1 MSSVELHRARTL
13 VTDPQQA
20 AERLLEQLP
29 SSAKPKLVTVFASR
43 SLDQLALNRALR
55 ERLPKGTRIVGTTS
69 GAELDNEG
77 IHERSIVL
85 GALSGDFDV
94 GLGVGRD
101 LSQDAIVS
109 GNVAINSACDELG
122 ILPNNLGSRH
132 VGMVIDDAFRY
143 KKEEFLLGMLEP
155 NPALVLVGGGASDT
169 ELDPAKQSS
178 QLHID
183 GEVVTD
189 AVVCALFKSD
199 VRWAAMRSHWY
210 VPTGRT
216 LRITRVDETCTR
228 ALEIDGKPAA
238 KRYAELLGVTVSDLE
253 FGKPH
258 GFATQPT
265 ALRVGR
271 EYFVRAPWKPL
282 DDGSILYANLIEE
295 GTELEIMQLGDIVRA
310 TNHFFREEL
319 PHRVGNPTALILF
332 QCSGRQWFADA
343 VGKRAELA
351 QTFTTAPPS
360 VGFNC
365 HFEIYCGFHIN
376 TTLTVLAFG
385 SGTST

>member
-13 VTDPQQA
+13 VADPKEA

-29 SSAKPKLVTVFASR
+29 SAATPKLVTVFASR
-43 SLDQLALNRALR
+43 GYDQLALNRALR

-69 GAELDNEG
+69 SAELDNEG

-85 GALSGDFDV
+85 GALSGDFEV

-109 GNVAINSACDELG
+109 GNVAISSACDQLG
-122 ILPNNLGSRH
+122 IAPVNLGSRH

-155 NPALVLVGGGASDT
+155 NPALVLVGGGASDM
-169 ELDPAKQSS
+169 ELDPAKQSA
-178 QLHID
+178 QMHVD
-183 GEVVTD
+183 GDVVTD
-189 AVVCALFKSD
+189 AVVVALFKTD

-216 LRITRVDETCTR
+216 LRVTRVDETCTR

-238 KRYAELLGVTVSDLE
+238 KRYAELLGVSPEDLE
-253 FGKPH
+253 FGKPR

-282 DDGSILYANLIEE
+282 DDGSILFANLLEE
-295 GTELEIMQLGDIVRA
+295 GTELEIMQLGDIVRS
-310 TNHFFREEL
+310 TTHFFQEEL
-319 PHRVGNPTALILF
+319 PFRVGNPSAVLLF

-343 VGKRAELA
+343 TGQRAELA
-351 QTFTTAPPS
+351 KTFAAAPPA

-365 HFEIYCGFHIN
+365 YFEIYCGFHIN
-376 TTLTVLAFG
+376 TTLTALAFG
-385 SGTST
+385 STS